1 MAVEVPK
8 VNFEDL
14 LAIIRQG
21 ESGPDGYNAINQ
33 GTAGDTPGGSEAM
46 LGKPLTEMTVQ
57 EVMDQQ
63 KGDAYAVGAY
73 QFIPE
78 TLGRLVETY
87 NIDTSQPF
95 SQELQDELA
104 VSFISELP
112 AFKTFISEGGDP
124 APLMKALSNVFAAVP
139 DAEGNNP
146 LGSVGGNKVT
156 VDVDTFRDAVDSLAA
171 PVGVTA
177 NVASAGAADP
187 SISMPEPM
195 NPNQFVERG
204 IDPETGERTVTVVPP
219 TELAKQFFQTR
230 KRKVNEAVSNFLS
243 GGLVAQQQ
251 QADAMRDL
259 KLEQIENQRYQNQI
273 KLINDSIE
281 RMRTQQSDRR
291 TEVGLTMRKI
301 FGELAAAE
309 RQKGREA
316 NDKYLAFFEAL
327 VGGGGGGLKRMDQSE
342 ARGAIDDVLKAH
354 EAGENPQTI
363 IRELAVKYDMDSVV
377 SVVKQAQEAN
387 PRVLEVAGEV
397 LDGIA
402 AVEGETLEGGYPENV
417 IYEYVRGIYGQLPG
431 VTNNVGAAFQQIM
444 MANPGQALM
453 QSEQLAEAFERRAG
467 VDKETASK
475 LISLYGGL
483 ASGLAARDLGTAMEM
498 AQMMYGITEEKVA
511 SEAEYLNHLELR
523 KLALINA
530 MSSRPDAPEFADL
543 QQQILSSPHFINMPG
558 TPAQKLKAAAI
569 LGRRALRDQRKQG
582 RQALKEIRQVGSAQP
597 MLPGALEH
605 LVKVGAITQDEADR
619 AELESRMGDL
629 TVRRAGGGVQGG
641 PVLSDA
647 EVDLLPDTGMEDVV
661 KANLENMR
669 AIDVPADQAE
679 QEAKEVIE
687 GPIPAARGV
696 DIPRPDAY
704 KPRAPLTERDKA
716 LASTRKSASAIDS
729 GAVSLQDILRRDM
742 LKQLNEGK
750 QDGAAQ

>member
-46 LGKPLTEMTVQ
+46 LGKPLTEMSVQ
-57 EVMDQQ
+57 EVMNEQ
-63 KGDAYAVGAY
+63 KGDAFAVGAY

-95 SQELQDELA
+95 SQELQDQLA
-104 VSFISELP
+104 VSFISELD
-112 AFKTFISEGGDP
+112 AFKKYVAEGGDP
-124 APLMKALSNVFAAVP
+124 APLMKALSDVFGAVS
-139 DAEGNNP
+139 DAEGNSS
-146 LGSVGGNKVT
+146 LAGVGGNKVT
-156 VDVDTFRDAVDSLAA
+156 VDVDTFRDAVESLVA
-171 PVGVTA
+171 PVGVTT

-195 NPNQFVERG
+195 NPNRFVKRG

-219 TELAKQFFQTR
+219 TDLATQFYQQR
-230 KRKVNEAVSNFLS
+230 KRKVNDAVSNFLS

-251 QADAMRDL
+251 QADAVRDL
-259 KLEQIENQRYQNQI
+259 KLEQLEDQRYQNQI

-354 EAGENPQTI
+354 EASENPQTI

-387 PRVLEVAGEV
+387 PRVLEKAGET
-397 LDGIA
+397 LDNIA
-402 AVEGETLEGGYPENV
+402 AVEGESLEGGYPEDV
-417 IYEYVRGIYGQLPG
+417 IYEFVRGIYGQLPG
-431 VTNNVGAAFQQIM
+431 LTNNVGAAFQQIM
-444 MANPGQALM
+444 TANPGQALM
-453 QSEQLAEAFERRAG
+453 QSEQLAEAFEREG

-475 LISLYGGL
+475 FISLYGGL

-498 AQMMYGITEEKVA
+498 AQMMYGITEESVA
-511 SEAEYLNHLELR
+511 SEAEYLNHLDLR
-523 KLALINA
+523 KLALMNA

-543 QQQILSSPHFINMPG
+543 QEGILSHPYFVAMPG
-558 TPAQKLKAAAI
+558 TTAQKLKAAAI
-569 LGRRALRDQRKQG
+569 LGRRRLRDQRKQG

-597 MLPGALEH
+597 MVPGGLAH
-605 LVKVGAITQDEADR
+605 LVKVNAITQDEADR
-619 AELESRMGDL
+619 AELESRMGDR
-629 TVRRAGGGVQGG
+629 TVQRAGGGVQGG

-679 QEAKEVIE
+679 QEAQDVIAA
-687 GPIPAARGV
+687 PMPATRGV
-696 DIPRPDAY
+696 DIPQPDAY

-716 LASTRKSASAIDS
+716 FASTRKPASAIDS
-729 GAVSLQDILRRDM
+729 GAVSLQDRLRRDM
-742 LKQLNEGK
+742 LKQLNGGK